1 MAPALDRLSLD
12 ILFEITDHL
21 QEFDTTSG
29 ERWHCLTPESRTNIL
44 NARAVCR
51 GFRDTLWLAYSNAL
65 AEKSFYLVKPDLDI
79 IHNLTKHPVLR
90 HLTKKITFGGEC
102 FSKSGLDLIDHVIDT
117 HPVTLLGGD
126 HTDESWQLGL
136 AYLADSNLSQ
146 VAKARDSY
154 SKALQEQEVS
164 WQSGKTLE
172 CLKSCLTGLPQLRSV
187 RVRPRRCKK
196 PFKGVSTQCPAL
208 AHVRVAS
215 QEWQDLRRI
224 SEALGAFEGLVDFR
238 LSSFCNISLPRLIP
252 STFRQLHT
260 ARLTITERELCR
272 DEQYHADAPVESE
285 PGLQECLR
293 NAPGLKTLDVAIK
306 CSNEVAY
313 NSKILAQI
321 SVNPPSFRLEHLVLE
336 RATMTVDNLMALL
349 RPHLPTL
356 RTLIL
361 IYPWLRPGKWES
373 FLKALKRQGVYLDY
387 LELYKPSQGAIQYYD
402 NMDWIDT
409 KWMTAVSKESKLVKF
424 QGEFDEI
431 SGEWLGGCE
440 TWAETWDN
448 TYPRQG
454 RR

>member
-172 CLKSCLTGLPQLRSV
+172 CLKSCLTGLPQLRS
-187 RVRPRRCKK
+187 
-196 PFKGVSTQCPAL
+196 CPAL

-252 STFRQLHT
+252 K
-260 ARLTITERELCR
+260 LCR